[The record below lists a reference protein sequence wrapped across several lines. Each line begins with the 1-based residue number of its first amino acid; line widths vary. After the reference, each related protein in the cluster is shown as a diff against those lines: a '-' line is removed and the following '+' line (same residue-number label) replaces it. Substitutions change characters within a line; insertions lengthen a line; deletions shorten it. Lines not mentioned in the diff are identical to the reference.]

1 MARLAA
7 VPRQPRLVL
16 PNVALHVIQR
26 GHNRETCFRHESDY
40 LVYLTLLHDLSSK
53 VGCAL
58 HAYCLMTNH
67 VHLLLT
73 PVDENACATLMR
85 NLGQQYVQYFNRHYE
100 RSGTLWEGRF
110 RSCLVDSTAYVLACH
125 RYIEL
130 NPVRA
135 GMVAAPPD
143 YRWSSHSANTG
154 RDENIWLSPHPEYLA
169 LSHDKASRYSVYRQL
184 FAQADASSFLAA
196 IREATNG
203 GFPMIGEDLKT
214 RVDAMGRPLARGKPG
229 RSPTVTEPSTD
240 IYSGDLGL

>member
-1 MARLAA
+1 
-7 VPRQPRLVL
+7 L

-40 LVYLTLLHDLSSK
+40 LVYLTLLRDLSSK
-53 VGCAL
+53 SGCSL

-67 VHLLLT
+67 VHMLLT
-73 PVDENACATLMR
+73 PGDEDACAILMR

-110 RSCLVDSTAYVLACH
+110 RSCLVESAAYVLACY

-135 GMVAAPPD
+135 GMVASPRD
-143 YRWSSHSANTG
+143 YRWSSHCANTG
-154 RDENIWLSPHPEYLA
+154 RHGNTGLSPHPEYLA
-169 LSHDKASRYSVYRQL
+169 LSHDKASRHRAYRKL
-184 FAQADASSFLAA
+184 FDEADASLFLHA

-203 GFPMIGEDLKT
+203 GFPMIGEDLQS
-214 RVDAMGRPLARGKPG
+214 RVAAMGRPLSRGKPG
-229 RSPTVTEPSTD
+229 RSPTRTVPGTD
-240 IYSGDLGL
+240 IFSGDLGL